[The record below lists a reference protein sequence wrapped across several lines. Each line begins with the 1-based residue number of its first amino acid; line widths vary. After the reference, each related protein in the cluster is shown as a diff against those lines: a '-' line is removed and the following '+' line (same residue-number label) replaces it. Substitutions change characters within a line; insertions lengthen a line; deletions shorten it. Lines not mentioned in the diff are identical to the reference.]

1 MSTSEDDHLGS
12 RKIIPLSYLAMR
24 ASDKSKGLCGML
36 VLAVIREQLK
46 NKYNKL
52 VLNWL

>member
-12 RKIIPLSYLAMR
+12 RKIILLSYLSVK
-24 ASDKSKGLCGML
+24 ASDKSYGLCGTL